1 MKVQWRRLPGWVR
14 MPASARMGACATAII
29 PRPAKPSLY
38 QHIMHASW
46 QPNPVAPSIP
56 SSPQPLPQF
65 YAPWCGH
72 CKALKPA
79 WIDLARQLGGK
90 VKVGAV
96 DCTSDKATCDE
107 FGVRGELDSGARL

>member
-1 MKVQWRRLPGWVR
+1 MAAGSQTLLLPV
-14 MPASARMGACATAII
+14 
-29 PRPAKPSLY
+29 L
-38 QHIMHASW
+38 
-46 QPNPVAPSIP
+46 

-107 FGVRGELDSGARL
+107 FGVRGEPGLACCGWLGEWKGVEWSGVGDAGSWRVA

>member
-1 MKVQWRRLPGWVR
+1 
-14 MPASARMGACATAII
+14 
-29 PRPAKPSLY
+29 
-38 QHIMHASW
+38 MHASW